1 MAELYAGRSLDSPRQ
16 APLAKTLPT
25 LTTLTRLSGMEL
37 TVLGLDQ
44 LDAGLY
50 RLRAQLEAANVRG
63 VDTSTVRAAID
74 ATASGAT
81 ASGAT
86 ASGAATGDIGEA
98 GAVREQI
105 AALHVQTMLALTAA
119 DFRLGK
125 AYGLGRSLA
134 DTANVPRDRDSLEY
148 FFGPRL
154 DAIKGWL
161 ADLAS
166 AFPAHAS
173 QAVAASLTA
182 WDQWAADP
190 RIDGLAMD
198 WERHGPAVLPTLQHQ
213 GRLWRALLSGEKEGT
228 AMLTTDDLVDAGQ
241 AMVSRAARLA
251 GRSIVSFA
259 PLVAGVVLLIA
270 SGVSLL
276 VLARSDVLRVVG
288 SILAALGSMGL
299 TWKQVTASA
308 GRLAGGL
315 EWRLWSAELDRAIAV
330 AITAGPAG
338 WGIDVAEVSKQL
350 PAAGEGPHAESAIE
364 VIREFSLAVSE
375 NRVRESQVGFRGGR
389 LAGEDRLHPYVC
401 FLPTPGDP
409 GSELAGRTAVLEWL
423 GEAANREV
431 FGLIDTAAPVEPGCF
446 MTTSVARAPEAQL
459 WRVRHGSVTRW
470 ERHVDEASARGSAG
484 LAPVKASR

>member
-25 LTTLTRLSGMEL
+25 LTTLTRLSGTEL

-50 RLRAQLEAANVRG
+50 RLRAQLIAANVGG

-74 ATASGAT
+74 A
-81 ASGAT
+81 
-86 ASGAATGDIGEA
+86 AADG

-134 DTANVPRDRDSLEY
+134 DTATMPRDRDSLEY

-190 RIDGLAMD
+190 RIDGLPMD

-228 AMLTTDDLVDAGQ
+228 AMLTTDDLVGAGQ

-259 PLVAGVVLLIA
+259 PLVAGVVVLIA

-288 SILAALGSMGL
+288 SILAAVGSMGL

-330 AITAGPAG
+330 AITVGPTG

-364 VIREFSLAVSE
+364 VISDFSVAVSE
-375 NRVRESQVGFRGGR
+375 DRVRRSPGGFRGGR

-401 FLPTPGDP
+401 FLPAPGDP
-409 GSELAGRTAVLEWL
+409 GSELDGRTAVVEWL
-423 GEAANREV
+423 GEPTNRAV
-431 FGLIDTAAPVEPGCF
+431 FGPIDTAAPIELGCF
-446 MTTSVARAPEAQL
+446 VTTSVARAPEAQL

-470 ERHVDEASARGSAG
+470 ERHEDEASARRSAG
-484 LAPVKASR
+484 LAPAKPAG